1 MDWHPLGHVLATGST
16 DFTTRFWARNRPADE
31 DQSSGG
37 AAGYGGGGGMGGGT
51 YSRILERQE
60 MKAARVP
67 EVKPTAFDQSTSPHN
82 TPISPRVIVETEHLT
97 PSLLLPS
104 RRDLDPART
113 ERQPA
118 LEPIPVLLPGQ
129 QPSPRFQSQQ
139 QRSLITKQLPTA
151 WLPASTATTTAL
163 VRRPRRVRPSAAFL
177 RERTRRRS
185 RAGSA
190 GWAR

>member
-67 EVKPTAFDQSTSPHN
+67 EVKPTAFDQSTSSRQAAHFL
-82 TPISPRVIVETEHLT
+82 IS
-97 PSLLLPS
+97 SLPDADSLSCLL
-104 RRDLDPART
+104 
-113 ERQPA
+113 
-118 LEPIPVLLPGQ
+118 
-129 QPSPRFQSQQ
+129 
-139 QRSLITKQLPTA
+139 
-151 WLPASTATTTAL
+151 
-163 VRRPRRVRPSAAFL
+163 FL
-177 RERTRRRS
+177 HQTRRGHS
-185 RAGSA
+185 PA
-190 GWAR
+190 